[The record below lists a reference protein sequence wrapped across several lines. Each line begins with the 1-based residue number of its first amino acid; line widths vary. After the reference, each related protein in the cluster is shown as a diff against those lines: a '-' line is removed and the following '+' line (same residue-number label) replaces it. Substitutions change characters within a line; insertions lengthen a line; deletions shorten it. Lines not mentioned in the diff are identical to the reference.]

1 LLYLSMGNGGSRIAS
16 PGGAAGPLY
25 ELPGVNMKKLVLIGA
40 SFLLGVLALCST
52 SLADNVPISGGAGA
66 DNDNDQYITMLFGSS
81 EIGHFGNMGQPPVP
95 TVRNCSLGQA
105 CQIEQTITAV
115 FVSYPNAA
123 AYGYDLV
130 YAQLYFDLVTA
141 QPVTGNDIDPPGA
154 TVTGT
159 FSGILEFL
167 DCVPGADCAY
177 SLLSLDSVGC
187 LHGPGTCVPGP
198 PTPLDTCGD
207 NGDNACVYSV
217 SGIASGFAETGNP
230 RAASTLNYSGTAVLT
245 PEPSSLIMLGTGLLA
260 IGTFGKKL
268 LRT

>member
-1 LLYLSMGNGGSRIAS
+1 
-16 PGGAAGPLY
+16 
-25 ELPGVNMKKLVLIGA
+25 MKKVVLIG
-40 SFLLGVLALCST
+40 SSLLLGVLAMCS
-52 SLADNVPISGGAGA
+52 SSQADNVPISGGAGA
-66 DNDNDQYITMLFGSS
+66 SNDNDQFITMLFGSS
-81 EIGHFGNMGQPPVP
+81 AIGHFGNMGQPPVQ
-95 TVRNCSLGQA
+95 TVRNCALGQV
-105 CQIEQTITAV
+105 CPIEQTVTAV
-115 FVSYPNAA
+115 FVAYPNASTD
-123 AYGYDLV
+123 GYDLV
-130 YAQLYFDLVTA
+130 YAQLYFDLVTT
-141 QPVTGNDIDPPGA
+141 QPVAGDDIDPPGA
-154 TVTGT
+154 AVTGT

-207 NGDNACVYSV
+207 SGDGACVYSL
-217 SGIASGFAETGNP
+217 SGVAGGFAETGNP

-268 LRT
+268 LR